1 MNMYKDK
8 RYMVL
13 TNLIKSIRVDN
24 NLTQIEL
31 AEKIRKAQSYISK
44 YESGQRKLDIFEIK
58 DICNSLDISL
68 VEFIQK
74 FDEELANYDK

>member
-1 MNMYKDK
+1 MYKDK

-58 DICNSLDISL
+58 DICKSIIQNKKTVSL
-68 VEFIQK
+68 
-74 FDEELANYDK
+74 